1 MCIRDRNASQ
11 QVQLEQLVFHAKE
24 NELRQQRLMRFF
36 ISLSALTEAKVL
48 CENMPKQLAET
59 FDLAHVDIKFIAERV
74 SKVEGMA
81 MLFSGNEGYA
91 WLAERLADGH
101 SVCDN
106 RMPSGPRD
114 LLLGSTA
121 ASIRSLAVVP
131 VTNRSATLVAMIVL
145 GATQADRYQ
154 PGVDTVFL
162 DLVGAMVSA
171 TCWRLGIV

>member
-1 MCIRDRNASQ
+1 
-11 QVQLEQLVFHAKE
+11 
-24 NELRQQRLMRFF
+24 
-36 ISLSALTEAKVL
+36 
-48 CENMPKQLAET
+48 
-59 FDLAHVDIKFIAERV
+59 
-74 SKVEGMA
+74 
-81 MLFSGNEGYA
+81 MLFSGSEGFA

-101 SVCDN
+101 SVCDD
-106 RMPSGPRD
+106 RMPSEPRD
-114 LLLGSTA
+114 LLLGSTT